1 MSLPTI
7 NLSPGILPPP
17 ACYSTE
23 QDRFDAY
30 VAAIIASITGGIQW
44 EASASAPADLTK
56 YWLRTDSNGR
66 PLEALKWSTTDGAWV
81 RWLAEINNTATAAG
95 SANAYTLTNS
105 PATTAPV
112 AYRPGS
118 TYIFKA
124 TFANTGACTLNVD
137 GLGAVTI
144 KKRVSVDLETGDIL
158 SGQVVV
164 VVHDGTNFQLATPA
178 KPQTIFQD
186 TALYAEGNTTAV
198 VPAAPADIILT
209 VTKPAGT
216 TWKEFSLQGCL
227 SWRANSTN
235 VEVGCVMTFES
246 GTITG
251 ANVTTKPGCGN
262 SPQLMLGQ
270 ANNEDSNNAFWQ
282 RLGPIPPEYLALN
295 TIAFRLHINV
305 IAGSFEQASTFYGW
319 LRATYTEPI
328 P

>member
-17 ACYSTE
+17 ACYATE
-23 QDRFDAY
+23 QDRFNAY

-44 EASASAPADLTK
+44 EASVSAPADLTK

-66 PLEALKWSTTDGAWV
+66 PLEALKWSITDGAWV
-81 RWLAEINNTATAAG
+81 RWLAEVNNTATAAG
-95 SANAYTLTNS
+95 AANAYTLTNS

-164 VVHDGTNFQLATPA
+164 VVHDGTNFQMVSPA
-178 KPQTIFQD
+178 KPPVAPFEKATTEILGLPAAGTSASNGHGLTAAAEWWKGRLVCVTAEHGYSIGDEIEIYDVVFNFDQAGDVLPDGSVAYKLTFSATGYVLACIDNPASANTITIFSKSNGTPQ
-186 TALYAEGNTTAV
+186 TFT
-198 VPAAPADIILT
+198 PAN
-209 VTKPAGT
+209 
-216 TWKEFSLQGCL
+216 WKLRVF
-227 SWRANSTN
+227 A
-235 VEVGCVMTFES
+235 
-246 GTITG
+246 
-251 ANVTTKPGCGN
+251 A
-262 SPQLMLGQ
+262 
-270 ANNEDSNNAFWQ
+270 
-282 RLGPIPPEYLALN
+282 RLIP
-295 TIAFRLHINV
+295 
-305 IAGSFEQASTFYGW
+305 
-319 LRATYTEPI
+319 
-328 P
+328 